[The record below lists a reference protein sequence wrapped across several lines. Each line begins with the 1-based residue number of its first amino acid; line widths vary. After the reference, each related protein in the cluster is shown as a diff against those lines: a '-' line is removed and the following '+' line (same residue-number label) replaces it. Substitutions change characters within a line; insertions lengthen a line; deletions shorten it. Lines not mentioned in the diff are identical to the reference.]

1 MKSADILYD
10 LLRDKTSGQVFY
22 NQMMVRVVNPLAV
35 DLFKTFRDD
44 EEKDLAIIRRR
55 LLAQEAKPSVLK
67 SFIPGRNP

>member
-10 LLRDKTSGQVFY
+10 LLQNKTSGQIFY
-22 NQMMVRVVNPLAV
+22 NQMMVRAVNPLAV

-55 LLAQEAKPSVLK
+55 LLAQEAKPAVLK